1 MNIGIDIDGVLTD
14 LEKMVIDNGTK
25 LCLEKNWPIK
35 INAIEYD
42 VGKTFNWSREQED
55 EFWLTYFIE
64 YVQKSRPR
72 VFASEIINKLKQE
85 GNKIYLI
92 TARDNYGIPQKYYGK
107 IQNLTKKWLKKN
119 NIKYEKI
126 LFVKDEEKLQQCIEN
141 NIKVMIEDSPKN
153 IENISKQIKVIKF
166 ASQYNKE
173 INNENVITALSWPHI
188 YRIIKELMEGI

>member
-1 MNIGIDIDGVLTD
+1 MNIGVDIDGVLTD
-14 LEKMVIDNGTK
+14 LEKMVIDNGTQ

-35 INAIEYD
+35 LNSIEYD
-42 VGKTFNWSREQED
+42 VGKTFNWSQEQVD

-64 YVQKSRPR
+64 YIQKSIPR
-72 VFASEIINKLKQE
+72 VFSSEIINKLQQE

-107 IQNLTKKWLKKN
+107 IQELTKKWLKKN

-126 LFVKDEEKLQQCIEN
+126 LFVKDDEKLQQCIKN
-141 NIKVMIEDSPKN
+141 NIKVMIEDSPQN
-153 IENISKQIKVIKF
+153 IENISKQFKVIKF

-173 INNENVITALSWPHI
+173 INNENVITAFSWPHI
-188 YRIIKELMEGI
+188 YRIIKELKEEI